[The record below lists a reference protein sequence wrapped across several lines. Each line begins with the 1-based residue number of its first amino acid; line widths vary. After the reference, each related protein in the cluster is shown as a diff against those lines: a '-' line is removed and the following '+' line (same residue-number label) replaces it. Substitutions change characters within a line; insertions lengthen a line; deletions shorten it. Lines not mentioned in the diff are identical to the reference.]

1 MEQNQ
6 QNESNQN
13 ENQQPSNVKTN
24 VNEELQKEE
33 IQSAVNSIVN
43 QKFKKMIITIITV
56 LVIIILTG
64 VAIFGIN
71 ASKKKKSGPGGFGGP
86 GGMPGRGGWGGQG
99 GGTVTSVRTVV
110 AVPETMHDF
119 VNTNGN
125 IETQRSVDV
134 FASVTSGKIVQVN
147 VSLGSKVN
155 AGDIIAYV
163 DSSAAGV
170 SYKWSPVTAPISGS
184 IIQTPAKVGQ
194 QVNSGTV
201 ITKIGDID
209 NLQISASIPERYVGA
224 LKPGLK
230 AEVTL
235 QAYPD
240 VVFKASVVRVSPVL
254 DAASRTKQVILN
266 FDKKDARVNAGM
278 FAKVK
283 LYTFDYV
290 NSISVSQDAIV
301 TVNAD
306 SYLYVV
312 KEDSTVEKRLVTLG
326 HNVSGNY
333 QITSGINPNER
344 VVVAGMLTLTD
355 GAKVKDISQPDSEA
369 DKPVNDEKKFE
380 ERKPGSQGNKKPSG
394 K

>member
-1 MEQNQ
+1 MEENQ
-6 QNESNQN
+6 QNEIKQN
-13 ENQQPSNVKTN
+13 VSQQPSNVNTN
-24 VNEELQKEE
+24 INEELQKEE

-43 QKFKKMIITIITV
+43 QKFKKMIVTIVTV
-56 LVIIILTG
+56 LVIIILTI

-71 ASKKKKSGPGGFGGP
+71 ASKKKSKGGFGGP

-99 GGTVTSVRTVV
+99 GGTVTSVQTIV

-209 NLQISASIPERYVGA
+209 NLQITASIPERYVGA

-266 FDKKDARVNAGM
+266 FDKKDARINAGM

-355 GAKVKDISQPDSEA
+355 GAKVKDISQPEPVAKNDDEGEA
-369 DKPVNDEKKFE
+369 KREKRTGWGGRGDGKPQN
-380 ERKPGSQGNKKPSG
+380 
-394 K
+394 

>member
-13 ENQQPSNVKTN
+13 ENQQPLTVNAN

-86 GGMPGRGGWGGQG
+86 GGWGGWGGQG

-134 FASVTSGKIVQVN
+134 FASVPSGKIVQVN

-184 IIQTPAKVGQ
+184 IIQAPAKVGQ

-266 FDKKDARVNAGM
+266 FDKKDSRVNAGM

-290 NSISVSQDAIV
+290 NSISIPQDAIV
-301 TVNAD
+301 TVNTD

-369 DKPVNDEKKFE
+369 EKPVNDEKKFE